1 MIEIRTATTDADF
14 AAVRRLT
21 YALIAL
27 LQQLYPQAYELFAQ
41 DKQAMAAAAPAE
53 ILLVADHQGQIVGC
67 VALYDRGQGIC
78 EMQQMFV
85 DAPYRGQG
93 IGRALATALIDEAR
107 RAGYG
112 QMRLS
117 TGAKQAAAQQ
127 LYRSLGFHEI
137 APYHAVPESLHSKLV
152 FMALALG
159 YAGEGALRCGRQQRY
174 SGRH

>member
-21 YALIAL
+21 HALIAL
-27 LQQLYPQAYELFAQ
+27 LQQLYPEAYDLLEQ
-41 DKQAMAAAAPAE
+41 DKRATAAAPPAD
-53 ILLVADHQGQIVGC
+53 IVLVADQQGQIVGC

-85 DAPYRGQG
+85 DTAYRGQDS
-93 IGRALATALIDEAR
+93 GRALATALIDEAR
-107 RAGYG
+107 RAGYE

-127 LYRSLGFHEI
+127 LYRSLGFQEI
-137 APYHAVPESLHSKLV
+137 APYHAVPESLHFQLV
-152 FMALALG
+152 FMALPLMITTNAP
-159 YAGEGALRCGRQQRY
+159 
-174 SGRH
+174 